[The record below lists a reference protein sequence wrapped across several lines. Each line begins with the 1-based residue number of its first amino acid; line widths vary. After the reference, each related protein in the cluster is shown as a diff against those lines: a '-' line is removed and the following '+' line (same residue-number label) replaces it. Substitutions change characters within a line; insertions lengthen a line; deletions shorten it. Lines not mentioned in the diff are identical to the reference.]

1 LSYVNTEGIFLNTT
15 GQLQLT
21 LIRGLPGSGKSTL
34 ASKLNAIH
42 LEADQFFIQEN
53 GVYLFNQPKLK
64 AAHKWCQNQCE
75 YHLKQGHDVVVSN
88 TFVRR
93 WELEPYLKLAKQYNA
108 SLIIKTCTEKYA
120 NIHDVSENA
129 IQKMSESWE
138 EINL

>member
-1 LSYVNTEGIFLNTT
+1 MHLNKTEQI
-15 GQLQLT
+15 QLT

-34 ASKLNAIH
+34 ARKLDAIH

-53 GVYLFNQPKLK
+53 GVYQFLPHKLK
-64 AAHKWCQNQCE
+64 DAHKWCQSQCK
-75 YHLKQGHDVVVSN
+75 YHLSKGNDVVVSN

-108 SLIIKTCTEKYA
+108 NLVIKTCTEKYLS
-120 NIHDVSENA
+120 IHDVSEDTVR
-129 IQKMSESWE
+129 KMSESWE